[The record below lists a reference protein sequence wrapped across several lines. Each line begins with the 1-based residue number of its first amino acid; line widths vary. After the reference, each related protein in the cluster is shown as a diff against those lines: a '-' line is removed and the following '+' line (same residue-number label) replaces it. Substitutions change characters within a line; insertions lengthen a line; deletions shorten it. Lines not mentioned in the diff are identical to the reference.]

1 MVLCRSGSFG
11 LENARYPFGLSLS
24 KPGLVRWF
32 GRCAC
37 VECGGRVV
45 APAGDSLF
53 FASPK
58 KSKQK
63 KGDPQ
68 SATPS
73 LCEGANLRRGG
84 CGVRRGTRFA
94 PAARRSDNHGESVHE
109 AWALRRPCHPT
120 TAPPQA
126 QPAGGGLP
134 NIQTAPRAF
143 ASLGPISRAQAPR
156 AAQAGPSAA
165 MARVDVRLAGSLLS
179 GAGGR
184 ACFETPPPGVCGA
197 ARRGRAGG
205 AAAPPGPAPPGLPR
219 SAARGSQTAGSPF
232 LWFLSFGDAKERDS
246 PAGATTRPP
255 PPTQARR
262 PHQRTSSPRLRQAQ
276 PERAGVIRTPKTTP
290 SAQCHAAAACPAGT
304 GCAPIPSRPRHP
316 ATA

>member
-84 CGVRRGTRFA
+84 GGGGGGGGPVA
-94 PAARRSDNHGESVHE
+94 PA
-109 AWALRRPCHPT
+109 RPAAHHPAA
-120 TAPPQA
+120 APSQA
-126 QPAGGGLP
+126 QPAGEGQP
-134 NIQTAPRAF
+134 NIQTSTRAF
-143 ASLGPISRAQAPR
+143 ASLGRVC
-156 AAQAGPSAA
+156 AARGVCAREMGPSAA
-165 MARVDVRLAGSLLS
+165 QRSNGPCGCPIPGFPSVRAEK
-179 GAGGR
+179 R
-184 ACFETPPPGVCGA
+184 
-197 ARRGRAGG
+197 RAGG
-205 AAAPPGPAPPGLPR
+205 VCVCRRTHALRALTHRSCSSGAPKAR
-219 SAARGSQTAGSPF
+219 SEFCGGT
-232 LWFLSFGDAKERDS
+232 LC
-246 PAGATTRPP
+246 
-255 PPTQARR
+255 
-262 PHQRTSSPRLRQAQ
+262 
-276 PERAGVIRTPKTTP
+276 P
-290 SAQCHAAAACPAGT
+290 SIT
-304 GCAPIPSRPRHP
+304 GCP
-316 ATA
+316 

>member
-73 LCEGANLRRGG
+73 PCEGAKPRRGG
-84 CGVRRGTRFA
+84 
-94 PAARRSDNHGESVHE
+94 
-109 AWALRRPCHPT
+109 
-120 TAPPQA
+120 
-126 QPAGGGLP
+126 GGG
-134 NIQTAPRAF
+134 
-143 ASLGPISRAQAPR
+143 G
-156 AAQAGPSAA
+156 
-165 MARVDVRLAGSLLS
+165 
-179 GAGGR
+179 GGR
-184 ACFETPPPGVCGA
+184 ASRPC
-197 ARRGRAGG
+197 
-205 AAAPPGPAPPGLPR
+205 
-219 SAARGSQTAGSPF
+219 ARGP
-232 LWFLSFGDAKERDS
+232 
-246 PAGATTRPP
+246 
-255 PPTQARR
+255 
-262 PHQRTSSPRLRQAQ
+262 
-276 PERAGVIRTPKTTP
+276 
-290 SAQCHAAAACPAGT
+290 
-304 GCAPIPSRPRHP
+304 
-316 ATA
+316 

>member
-32 GRCAC
+32 GRGAC
-37 VECGGRVV
+37 VERGGRAV

-109 AWALRRPCHPT
+109 AWALRRPCPPT

-126 QPAGGGLP
+126 PPAGGGLP
-134 NIQTAPRAF
+134 NTPTTPRAL
-143 ASLGPISRAQAPR
+143 ASPGPSARAQAPR

-165 MARVDVRLAGSLLS
+165 MARVDVRLAGSLLYAPGARRARGGMGVGARMLRKLTHRSCSS
-179 GAGGR
+179 GAPQAR
-184 ACFETPPPGVCGA
+184 SEFCGA
-197 ARRGRAGG
+197 PRDRAPQVAPERSAGVADSRVALSLVPFFRRRERKGLARRGDN
-205 AAAPPGPAPPGLPR
+205 PA
-219 SAARGSQTAGSPF
+219 SASNPST
-232 LWFLSFGDAKERDS
+232 
-246 PAGATTRPP
+246 
-255 PPTQARR
+255 PPTPENELPPASTGSARTGGS
-262 PHQRTSSPRLRQAQ
+262 HQDCKNNS
-276 PERAGVIRTPKTTP
+276 
-290 SAQCHAAAACPAGT
+290 C
-304 GCAPIPSRPRHP
+304 
-316 ATA
+316 

>member
-165 MARVDVRLAGSLLS
+165 MARVDVRLAG
-179 GAGGR
+179 
-184 ACFETPPPGVCGA
+184 FPPYA
-197 ARRGRAGG
+197 TRAGG
-205 AAAPPGPAPPGLPR
+205 A
-219 SAARGSQTAGSPF
+219 RGSRTAVSPF

-262 PHQRTSSPRLRQAQ
+262 PHQRTSFPRLRQAQ
-276 PERAGVIRTPKTTP
+276 PERAGVIRTAKTI
-290 SAQCHAAAACPAGT
+290 AANA
-304 GCAPIPSRPRHP
+304 
-316 ATA
+316 

>member
-84 CGVRRGTRFA
+84 GGLRGAPWIGLGACGAPLGHPRGVSSRSMGASPPMLTPQPPRRRRSQQGRDSRTSKHPHGPLLRSAACAQRVAFA
-94 PAARRSDNHGESVHE
+94 PARWG
-109 AWALRRPCHPT
+109 
-120 TAPPQA
+120 
-126 QPAGGGLP
+126 
-134 NIQTAPRAF
+134 
-143 ASLGPISRAQAPR
+143 RAQR
-156 AAQAGPSAA
+156 SEA
-165 MARVDVRLAGSLLS
+165 MARVDVRSPGSLL
-179 GAGGR
+179 
-184 ACFETPPPGVCGA
+184 CV
-197 ARRGRAGG
+197 
-205 AAAPPGPAPPGLPR
+205 PR
-219 SAARGSQTAGSPF
+219 SAGQ
-232 LWFLSFGDAKERDS
+232 
-246 PAGATTRPP
+246 
-255 PPTQARR
+255 
-262 PHQRTSSPRLRQAQ
+262 
-276 PERAGVIRTPKTTP
+276 GV
-290 SAQCHAAAACPAGT
+290 CACAEGHT
-304 GCAPIPSRPRHP
+304 HFVH
-316 ATA
+316 